1 MKQETGKRFSGYIN
15 AISGEAEL
23 ILNTA
28 GKEDMRNFV
37 KITVFTAF
45 LALFLAMAVAAQPKR
60 PVKYPLGFK
69 HGMNQKATL
78 KVLKSLDAPVVKN
91 SERSIHAHYNK
102 EFYGVVIEDIDLEF
116 FEGKLRSVS
125 LRTAGEKSDKEHDKR
140 LRDFTA
146 RIRSIYD
153 VNERSNGSSVDSTTD
168 IKTRFVSRY
177 EDGSYELLIYSYYLD
192 DKYYLSLNYEKF
204 F

>member
-1 MKQETGKRFSGYIN
+1 
-15 AISGEAEL
+15 
-23 ILNTA
+23 
-28 GKEDMRNFV
+28 MRNLV
-37 KITVFTAF
+37 KITVFSAI
-45 LALFLAMAVAAQPKR
+45 LALFLTVAASAQPKR

-69 HGMNQKATL
+69 HGMSQEAAL
-78 KVLKSLDAPVVKN
+78 KVLKSLEAPVIKD

-116 FEGKLRSVS
+116 FEGELRSVS
-125 LRTAGEKSDKEHDKR
+125 LRTAGEKSDEDHNKR
-140 LRDFTA
+140 LRDFIA

-153 VNERSNGSSVDSTTD
+153 VNERPNGSSVDSTTD

-192 DKYYLSLNYEKF
+192 DRYYLSLNYEKF

>member
-1 MKQETGKRFSGYIN
+1 LKQETGKGFSGYIN
-15 AISGEAEL
+15 AISGEADL
-23 ILNTA
+23 VLNTA

-37 KITVFTAF
+37 KITVLSAF
-45 LALFLAMAVAAQPKR
+45 LALFLAVAVSAQPKR

-69 HGMNQKATL
+69 HGMSQEAVL
-78 KVLKSLDAPVVKN
+78 KVLKSLDAPVIKN

-102 EFYGVVIEDIDLEF
+102 EFFGVVIEDIDLEF
-116 FEGKLRSVS
+116 FDGKLRSVS
-125 LRTAGEKSDKEHDKR
+125 LRTTGEESDEDHNKR
-140 LRDFTA
+140 LLDFTA
-146 RIRSIYD
+146 RIRSLYD
-153 VNERSNGSSVDSTTD
+153 VDERSNGSSVDSTTD